1 VLCQRAL
8 GKQGLGMS
16 DNQFELFTKLRISV
30 NPGGIRLLGNQVIKL
45 ELFTFS
51 QLLVFS
57 LLWITDVPL
66 VVVQDLLELQV
77 VDAFYLLILLLQADI
92 SILSDMLETRD

>member
-1 VLCQRAL
+1 
-8 GKQGLGMS
+8 MS
-16 DNQFELFTKLRISV
+16 DNQFELFTKLWISV
-30 NPGGIRLLGNQVIKL
+30 NPGGIRLLGNQDIKL